1 MYNYTYITY
10 YIYIITYT
18 YSHIYM
24 YTHIYTLCL
33 SLHIHGLMGSIHN
46 FFFFGCKLLFSTG
59 IVDVSCH
66 TVSVVVL
73 CFCNMYAMISK
84 EHPKDWGMVINH
96 LRLYTTHGN
105 IGGGLSVAS
114 SIVA

>member
-1 MYNYTYITY
+1 
-10 YIYIITYT
+10 
-18 YSHIYM
+18 M
-24 YTHIYTLCL
+24 YTLIYTLCV

-73 CFCNMYAMISK
+73 CFCNVYANASLFG
-84 EHPKDWGMVINH
+84 GMSMPSHTIKLH
-96 LRLYTTHGN
+96 HGPSSALYN
-105 IGGGLSVAS
+105 PW
-114 SIVA
+114 